1 MAALKEVCKYYKGEI
16 EAGICWV
23 AIWRKGRSWDAEAF
37 YPDDGGYDDGYRF
50 PVEDVER
57 MQEIIKEDHMAV
69 MLNGYYCNCG
79 ANEDG
84 GNVPLADIIAGVE
97 WNYYN
102 RDNQLFAFY
111 DNMVIKD

>member
-1 MAALKEVCKYYKGEI
+1 MAALKGICKFYKGEI
-16 EAGICWV
+16 EAGFSWV
-23 AIWRKGRSWDAEAF
+23 AIWREGRSWNGEEF
-37 YPDDGGYDDGYRF
+37 CPEDGGYDDGYRF
-50 PVEDVER
+50 TAEDVKR
-57 MQEIIKEDHMAV
+57 MREIIKADHKAV

-84 GNVPLADIIAGVE
+84 GAVPLADIIAGVE

-102 RDNQLFAFY
+102 RYNQLFAFY